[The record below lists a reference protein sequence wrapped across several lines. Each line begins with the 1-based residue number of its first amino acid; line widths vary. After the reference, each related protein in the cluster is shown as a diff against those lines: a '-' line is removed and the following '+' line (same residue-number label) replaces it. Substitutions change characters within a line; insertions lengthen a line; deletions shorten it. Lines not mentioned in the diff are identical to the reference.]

1 MVSTVLANVL
11 ESYLGQY
18 LELSDTKISV
28 GSEIKLKNVSIVAV
42 NFHQNY
48 TNVSNYLQVKLRES
62 ALAEVGLPV
71 KCVHGKVSR
80 LVIKVIIL
88 RYRMNQAIC

>member
-28 GSEIKLKNVSIVAV
+28 GSEIKLKNVSMDI
-42 NFHQNY
+42 
-48 TNVSNYLQVKLRES
+48 
-62 ALAEVGLPV
+62 
-71 KCVHGKVSR
+71 R
-80 LVIKVIIL
+80 LVRWYKRERISLLNTKT
-88 RYRMNQAIC
+88 AHEG

>member
-28 GSEIKLKNVSIVAV
+28 GSEIKLKNVSIVPV
-42 NFHQNY
+42 NLYQNNI
-48 TNVSNYLQVKLRES
+48 NVFQLST
-62 ALAEVGLPV
+62 G
-71 KCVHGKVSR
+71 
-80 LVIKVIIL
+80 
-88 RYRMNQAIC
+88 

>member
-28 GSEIKLKNVSIVAV
+28 GSEIKLKNVSKNILGLVG
-42 NFHQNY
+42 
-48 TNVSNYLQVKLRES
+48 RE
-62 ALAEVGLPV
+62 V
-71 KCVHGKVSR
+71 
-80 LVIKVIIL
+80 
-88 RYRMNQAIC
+88 M

>member
-42 NFHQNY
+42 HFDQNHQNNIY
-48 TNVSNYLQVKLRES
+48 VFNYLQVKLRES

-80 LVIKVIIL
+80 LVIKVII
-88 RYRMNQAIC
+88 

>member
-28 GSEIKLKNVSIVAV
+28 GSEIKLKNVSKTILGLVG
-42 NFHQNY
+42 
-48 TNVSNYLQVKLRES
+48 RE
-62 ALAEVGLPV
+62 V
-71 KCVHGKVSR
+71 
-80 LVIKVIIL
+80 
-88 RYRMNQAIC
+88 M

>member
-28 GSEIKLKNVSIVAV
+28 GYEIKLKNVSKNI
-42 NFHQNY
+42 
-48 TNVSNYLQVKLRES
+48 
-62 ALAEVGLPV
+62 
-71 KCVHGKVSR
+71 R
-80 LVIKVIIL
+80 LVREQISLVT
-88 RYRMNQAIC
+88 